1 MKNPRRQNVYCGM
14 LILVIAAIFVGAGCA
29 SREKVETIPAAV
41 SHNLIKKIVTEDSD
55 EGKKII
61 IEGEAPLAYAFSKL
75 IPQPL
80 QLVLDIPQAE
90 LASELTTPISVDD
103 EVIKE
108 ISAIQHD
115 DDVEVSIQLNKLVRY
130 KVQKEGSFLSIDVGR
145 QSPLLAKEEE
155 QKGEEIEIV
164 KEVPAPVQEEVIT
177 KELAPAKSLVDVFV
191 DTSQKDKVIL
201 TLKADG
207 KLGDYNSFDLQ
218 KPTRLVID
226 LWKVT
231 RKFREKAV
239 SVDSPY
245 LKRVRLGDHPKK
257 VRVVLDVPTT
267 VLPSHRIDRMD
278 DKLMIVMGKEV
289 KEGELLIAPKEEI
302 AQAPPK
308 EVAEEEKKITPPTI
322 TGEITGIDFKQ
333 LGDKSRIII
342 STSVKAPYEVVETGL
357 ERTVLL
363 EIQGMMVPPKLSR
376 PLDTHEFASPV
387 FMITPV
393 NVTAGAQKNTQIF
406 VKLRKMVA
414 FDTRQEDSK
423 IYIDFERPAEFAVA
437 KPKLEEVITVKEAP
451 TEEKREEP
459 VVSVKEE
466 LPVKEA
472 EVAPAPPALKAE
484 PVLPPE
490 EEVGKVYTGKKI
502 TLDFKEADIHNI
514 LRLFAEVSDL
524 NIITTDDVKGKV
536 TVRLV
541 DVPWDQ
547 ALDILLQANNLGVE
561 RIGNVI
567 RIAPL
572 GRLSAEKK
580 AKAEAVKATEELEPL
595 VSEVIPISYGDV
607 SQIGEKGVKPIL
619 SERGTV
625 VVDARTNTIVVTD
638 IRSNVKK
645 AKELVRTLDAQTPQ
659 VLIQAKVIE
668 ANLDFSRELGIQWGG
683 AFSDQTQAFG
693 EDTNVSTAGSSGG
706 FGSGGWVVDL
716 PAPVGPGVGG
726 AIEFAVANLANTKYL
741 QARISALEE
750 KGQGEVISS
759 PRITTLDNTESSI
772 EQGLRIPYLKLTEE
786 GTITTEFI
794 EANLKLTVTP
804 HVTADGHIRMEITL
818 KKDTPDQSIVV
829 QGVPS
834 IDKKE
839 VKTEVL
845 VKDGE
850 VVVIGGIYTYTKN
863 SSVDAVPLFYKIPLL
878 GWLFQKRSKDNNK
891 KELLIFIAPRVV
903 QPRRVISS

>member
-1 MKNPRRQNVYCGM
+1 MKNPKRLKIYCGI
-14 LILVIAAIFVGAGCA
+14 LIVVITVIFVGAGCA
-29 SREKVETIPAAV
+29 SREKVESLPVAV

-61 IEGEAPLAYAFSKL
+61 IEGEVPLGYAFFRL

-80 QLVLDIPQAE
+80 KLVLDIPQSE
-90 LASELTTPISVDD
+90 LDSGLTTPISVDD

-108 ISAIQHD
+108 IIAIQHD
-115 DDVEVSIQLNKLVRY
+115 DDVEVSIHLHKLVRY
-130 KVQKEGSFLSIDVGR
+130 KVQKEGNLLFIDVGR
-145 QSPLLAKEEE
+145 QSPLLAQEEK

-164 KEVPAPVQEEVIT
+164 KEIPPVHEEVIE

-191 DTSQKDKVIL
+191 DTSQKDRVTL

-231 RKFREKAV
+231 RKFPEKAV
-239 SVDSPY
+239 SVNSPY
-245 LKRVRLGDHPKK
+245 LKTVRLGDHPKK

-267 VLPSHRIDRMD
+267 VIPSHRIDRIGD
-278 DKLMIVMGKEV
+278 ELMIVLGKEV
-289 KEGELLIAPKEEI
+289 KEEDLSIAPQEEI
-302 AQAPPK
+302 VQEPAK
-308 EVAEEEKKITPPTI
+308 EVAKEEEKITPPTI

-333 LGDKSRIII
+333 LGDKSRLII

-357 ERTVLL
+357 EHTVLI
-363 EIQGMMVPPKLSR
+363 EIQGMTVPPRLSR

-387 FMITPV
+387 FMITPI
-393 NVTAGAQKNTQIF
+393 NVVVGTQKNTQIF

-414 FDTRQEDSK
+414 FDTQQEDSR
-423 IYIDFERPAEFAVA
+423 IYLDFERPAEFAVA
-437 KPKLEEVITVKEAP
+437 KPKSEEVITVKETP
-451 TEEKREEP
+451 TEEKMEEP
-459 VVSVKEE
+459 VVAIKEE
-466 LPVKEA
+466 VPSREE
-472 EVAPAPPALKAE
+472 EVPPPAPQAVA
-484 PVLPPE
+484 VLPPE
-490 EEVGKVYTGKKI
+490 EEVKKVYTGKMI

-580 AKAEAVKATEELEPL
+580 ARADAIKATEELEPL

-607 SQIGEKGVKPIL
+607 SEIGEKGVKPML
-619 SERGTV
+619 GDRGTV
-625 VVDARTNTIVVTD
+625 VVDVRTNTLVVTD
-638 IRSNVKK
+638 IRSNVEK

-668 ANLDFSRELGIQWGG
+668 ANLDFGRELGIQWGG
-683 AFSDQTQAFG
+683 GILDQTRAGNEAVQVYT
-693 EDTNVSTAGSSGG
+693 EGSSGG
-706 FGSGGWVVDL
+706 FGAGGWAVDL
-716 PAPVGPGVGG
+716 PATVGSGAGG
-726 AIEFAVANLANTKYL
+726 AIEFAMANLTNTKYL

-750 KGQGEVISS
+750 KGQGEIISS
-759 PRITTLDNTESSI
+759 PRVTTLDNTEASI

-804 HVTADGHIRMEITL
+804 HVTADGHIRMEITI
-818 KKDTPDQSIVV
+818 KKDTPDDSVTV

-839 VKTEVL
+839 VQTEVL

-850 VVVIGGIYTYTKN
+850 VVVIGGIYTYTKTRT
-863 SSVDAVPLFYKIPLL
+863 VDAVPLFYKIPLL
-878 GWLFQKRSKDNNK
+878 GWLFQKRTKDDEK
-891 KELLIFIAPRVV
+891 RELLIFIAPRVV
-903 QPRRVISS
+903 QPRRTISS